1 MKDRLSP
8 NNPLVKAREAARK
21 KYYDAITNLFAG
33 FIYGATFMAGIWL
46 INSK

>member
-8 NNPLVKAREAARK
+8 NNPLEKARIAAK
-21 KYYDAITNLFAG
+21 EKYHDAMFFLFEG

-46 INSK
+46 INSN